1 MIVHSSTHLPR
12 RCTRAHNKFAQTPI
26 SRAGTFRYLHCYLAG
41 TAGAVAAVEP
51 PTRLRGDAYKPP
63 AADVTGMDPTDLVDR
78 VRSENRTE
86 LSRLGSSKSL
96 YADTEGEMEGEVV
109 LTALADTTHHAAE
122 VFDGWG
128 DTFAAAADRER
139 DHYADIAGEL
149 DDHEPG
155 DRPALVASFRGHET
169 AVDRLG
175 AAVGYTLVA
184 EGKASQATGFFTGQA
199 DPGTASLFRGISDG
213 YGTLRGELL
222 DALEPHD
229 DPDSAVAAATTVVGA
244 AYEEYV
250 TRLESMGINP
260 KPVC

>member
-1 MIVHSSTHLPR
+1 
-12 RCTRAHNKFAQTPI
+12 
-26 SRAGTFRYLHCYLAG
+26 
-41 TAGAVAAVEP
+41 
-51 PTRLRGDAYKPP
+51 
-63 AADVTGMDPTDLVDR
+63 MDPTDLVDR
-78 VRSENRTE
+78 VRSENQTE

-96 YADTEGEMEGEVV
+96 YADTEGEMEGDAV

-122 VFDGWG
+122 VFEGWG
-128 DTFAAAADRER
+128 EPVAAAADRER

-149 DDHEPG
+149 DEHEPG
-155 DRPALVASFRGHET
+155 DRPALVASFHGYEAT
-169 AVDRLG
+169 VDRLG

-199 DPGTASLFRGISDG
+199 DPQTASLFRGVSDG
-213 YGTLRGELL
+213 YETLREELL
-222 DALEPHD
+222 DALGSHD
-229 DPDSAVAAATTVVGA
+229 DLDGAAAAATAVVET